1 MSLWNNKL
9 EFSIEGYIKD
19 TKDMLSEKNISLST
33 GYGALTV
40 NDGELRTTGMEMQLI
55 YHGNAGKDFKYDLDF
70 NLSHFKSKL
79 KSMADPN
86 YMYEYGASRTYVGG
100 YFGEFWAYEN
110 RRHHPK

>member
-1 MSLWNNKL
+1 
-9 EFSIEGYIKD
+9 
-19 TKDMLSEKNISLST
+19 MLSEKNISLST

-79 KSMADPN
+79 KSMADPQL
-86 YMYEYGASRTYVGG
+86 YVRIWCFTYLRG
-100 YFGEFWAYEN
+100 WLL
-110 RRHHPK
+110 R